1 MIANSEVSFFTLF
14 NVDFSRFPGDD
25 LYRRLQMI
33 TLPLSLSVRDTNYDF
48 VIEVE
53 VESWGNPST
62 WHLSTRDPAYDALE
76 FNTVSVHFDTDGT
89 DLRDLLQDSILD
101 RLETAVYDKLVRLS
115 RARTEDP
122 T

>member
-1 MIANSEVSFFTLF
+1 MIA
-14 NVDFSRFPGDD
+14 
-25 LYRRLQMI
+25 
-33 TLPLSLSVRDTNYDF
+33 LPLSLSVRDTNYDF

-53 VESWGNPST
+53 VESWGTPST
-62 WHLSTRDPAYDALE
+62 WHLRYLDPNNDPLE

-101 RLETAVYDKLVRLS
+101 RLETAAYDELVRLS

>member
-1 MIANSEVSFFTLF
+1 
-14 NVDFSRFPGDD
+14 
-25 LYRRLQMI
+25 MI
-33 TLPLSLSVRDTNYDF
+33 TLPLSLSIRDTNYDF

-53 VESWGNPST
+53 VKSWGNPST
-62 WHLSTRDPAYDALE
+62 WHLPTRDPAYDALE
-76 FNTVSVHFDTDGT
+76 FNTVSVHFDNDGT